1 MEKSVPLDVENNKQ
15 LEVKEEK
22 NEKQDTQLKENI
34 ENNEKKIKELE
45 EKKREIE
52 KRMKEE
58 KEIMEKERERI
69 ERERE
74 IRIKEEKEKMER
86 EIEKEKQRAER
97 EREERERREKEIRE
111 REIAERER
119 REKENRERGFCC
131 KGCEWYFTNRNNSNK
146 YFRRTL
152 YNGCSFVDG
161 LKSIGVNYSFAYRT
175 QIAAKNGIDNYIGHP
190 SQNIHMLH
198 LLERGELLRP

>member
-1 MEKSVPLDVENNKQ
+1 MEKSLPLDVGNNKQ
-15 LEVKEEK
+15 LEVKEAK

-58 KEIMEKERERI
+58 KEKMEKERERI

-86 EIEKEKQRAER
+86 EIEKEKERA
-97 EREERERREKEIRE
+97 ERERREKEIRE
-111 REIAERER
+111 S
-119 REKENRERGFCC
+119 GC
-131 KGCEWYFTNRNNSNK
+131 KGCEWYFTNRNNRNK
-146 YFRRTL
+146 YFPRTL

-161 LKSIGVNYSFAYRT
+161 LKSIGVDYSFAYRT
-175 QIAAKNGIDNYIGHP
+175 QIAAKNGINVYDGNP
-190 SQNIHMLH
+190 CQNLHMLH